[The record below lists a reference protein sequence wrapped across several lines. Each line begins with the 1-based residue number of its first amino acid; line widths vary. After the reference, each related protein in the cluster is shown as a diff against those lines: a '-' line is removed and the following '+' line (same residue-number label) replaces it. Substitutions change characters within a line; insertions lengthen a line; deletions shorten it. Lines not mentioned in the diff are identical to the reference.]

1 MVPPDSQNLSRVWTF
16 WHLYDVLARMKSRKH
31 IPKQRRAFGDAM
43 RQRRISLGLSQERLA
58 EGVGCHRNYM
68 GRIERGEQNITL
80 DMMVR
85 VAKALRCTI
94 QDLCTDAQV

>member
-1 MVPPDSQNLSRVWTF
+1 
-16 WHLYDVLARMKSRKH
+16 MKKRNN
-31 IPKQRRAFGDAM
+31 IPKYRKNFGDTI
-43 RQRRISLGLSQERLA
+43 RQRRTALGFSQEKLA

-85 VAKALRCTI
+85 VANALKCRIADFACNAG
-94 QDLCTDAQV
+94 L

>member
-1 MVPPDSQNLSRVWTF
+1 MNTKR
-16 WHLYDVLARMKSRKH
+16 R
-31 IPKQRRAFGDAM
+31 IPKYRKLFGDVI
-43 RQRRISLGLSQERLA
+43 RKRRTALGLSQESLA

-85 VAKALRCTI
+85 VAKALECSI
-94 QDLCTDAQV
+94 KELMNEAQL

>member
-1 MVPPDSQNLSRVWTF
+1 MVYSAS
-16 WHLYDVLARMKSRKH
+16 MKSRKG
-31 IPKQRRAFGDAM
+31 IPKHRKMFGDAI
-43 RQRRISLGLSQERLA
+43 RKRRTALGFSQEQLA

-85 VAKALRCTI
+85 VAAALECGI
-94 QDLCTDAQV
+94 VDLAADARL

>member
-1 MVPPDSQNLSRVWTF
+1 MWTVL
-16 WHLYDVLARMKSRKH
+16 HLYGVLASVKRRKI
-31 IPKQRRAFGDAM
+31 IPKPRKSFGDAI
-43 RQRRISLGLSQERLA
+43 RERRTALGLSQEALA

-85 VAKALRCTI
+85 VSKALGSCI
-94 QDLCTDAQV
+94 ADLASDADL

>member
-1 MVPPDSQNLSRVWTF
+1 MWTRI
-16 WHLYDVLARMKSRKH
+16 HLFGVLASMKRRKR
-31 IPKQRRAFGDAM
+31 IPKQRKDFGNAI
-43 RQRRISLGLSQERLA
+43 RERRTALCLSQESLA

-85 VAKALRCTI
+85 VAKALGCGVA
-94 QDLCTDAQV
+94 DLARDAGL

>member
-1 MVPPDSQNLSRVWTF
+1 M
-16 WHLYDVLARMKSRKH
+16 
-31 IPKQRRAFGDAM
+31 FGDAI
-43 RQRRISLGLSQERLA
+43 RKRRTALGFSQEQLA

-85 VAKALRCTI
+85 VVKALKCTI
-94 QDLCTDAQV
+94 ADAAVDACL

>member
-1 MVPPDSQNLSRVWTF
+1 VKT
-16 WHLYDVLARMKSRKH
+16 KKK
-31 IPKQRRAFGDAM
+31 IPKHRRHFGDAI
-43 RQRRISLGLSQERLA
+43 RERRTALDLSQEQLA

-85 VAKALRCTI
+85 VSKALDCCI
-94 QDLCTDAQV
+94 ADLASDADV

>member
-1 MVPPDSQNLSRVWTF
+1 M
-16 WHLYDVLARMKSRKH
+16 
-31 IPKQRRAFGDAM
+31 FGDVI
-43 RQRRISLGLSQERLA
+43 RRRRTALGLSQEKLA

-85 VAKALRCTI
+85 VARALKRSI
-94 QDLCTDAQV
+94 AQLMGDAGL

>member
-1 MVPPDSQNLSRVWTF
+1 MNKRN
-16 WHLYDVLARMKSRKH
+16 A
-31 IPKQRRAFGDAM
+31 IPKYRKLLGDTIRLRRTD
-43 RQRRISLGLSQERLA
+43 LGLSQEQLA

-85 VAKALRCTI
+85 VASALCCTI
-94 QDLCTDAQV
+94 SDLARNVKL